1 MNTKYTTLG
10 RLFMAGIL
18 AVSMTFFASC
28 GSDAES
34 AAQDTM
40 NDAGDAAQEMVDE
53 AADTMEE
60 VADEAAD
67 TMEEVAEDMEGM
79 DSIDADMN
87 FAEGSVE
94 ASLNDF
100 INNGTGTQ
108 SFVLDKVPFEGEEV
122 SVEGKE
128 QLDNV
133 AAMLMAHPELKCE
146 IQGHTTKAKN
156 AVGATSKKAA
166 SGVRAL
172 WVKTKLSARGVEKDQ
187 LDSNGYG
194 DEQLMEGVDPED
206 DSQKRLVLVMSK

>member
-1 MNTKYTTLG
+1 
-10 RLFMAGIL
+10 MAGIL

-28 GSDAES
+28 GSDAETK
-34 AAQDTM
+34 ANETM
-40 NDAGDAAQEMVDE
+40 NDAGDAAQEMVDD
-53 AADTMEE
+53 AADAMED
-60 VADEAAD
+60 VANDAAE

-108 SFVLDKVPFEGEEV
+108 SFVLDKVPFEGEEI
-122 SVEGKE
+122 SAEGKQ

-133 AAMLMAHPELKCE
+133 AELLKAHPELKCE

-156 AVGATSKKAA
+156 AVGATAKKTA
-166 SGVRAL
+166 SGARAL
-172 WVKTKLSARGVEKDQ
+172 WVKTKLSFRGVDKDQ
-187 LDSNGYG
+187 LESNGYG
-194 DEQLMEGVDPED
+194 DEQLLEGVDPED
-206 DSQKRLVLVMSK
+206 ESQKRLVLVMTK